1 MGVGEI
7 QMRRPRS
14 LERRDAFVLTAH
26 GLSTCGRGVCGC
38 AVGQVSV
45 CDVGPAGRRRLIQ
58 LVMQAQH
65 GLASRGLGRPHA
77 LAERAGSR
85 VAHIPRAKRAVAEE
99 GRGPLIAL
107 LLEALRAHRAEEA
120 VGGQRNMCSAR
131 GGRGTAGS
139 QAACDAHA
147 AAAAR
152 RCRLRPSSLAA
163 RVRGRNG
170 RWARG
175 RQRWLAHRAGHAQ
188 HAAARR
194 AALLFDCRHG
204 RKVVVVRV
212 RVRVV
217 AGILMTW
224 QNGDGGVEKRREGAE
239 ARECEGRGS
248 KVKGRRSEGGS
259 DRKGRRAALRRGE
272 GARGQQRALERL

>member
-1 MGVGEI
+1 
-7 QMRRPRS
+7 
-14 LERRDAFVLTAH
+14 
-26 GLSTCGRGVCGC
+26 
-38 AVGQVSV
+38 
-45 CDVGPAGRRRLIQ
+45 
-58 LVMQAQH
+58 VMQAQH
-65 GLASRGLGRPHA
+65 GLATRGLGRPHA

-85 VAHIPRAKRAVAEE
+85 VAHIPSAKRAVAEE
-99 GRGPLIAL
+99 GRGPLVAL

-163 RVRGRNG
+163 RVRGRNR

-175 RQRWLAHRAGHAQ
+175 RQRWLAHGAGHAQ
-188 HAAARR
+188 HTAARR

-212 RVRVV
+212 V
-217 AGILMTW
+217 AGILMTS
-224 QNGDGGVEKRREGAE
+224 QDGDEDGDEDGDGDRRWRGE
-239 ARECEGRGS
+239 A
-248 KVKGRRSEGGS
+248 KGRSG
-259 DRKGRRAALRRGE
+259 
-272 GARGQQRALERL
+272 GARVLAVLVEGVKERQEGKASGSAAR

>member
-1 MGVGEI
+1 
-7 QMRRPRS
+7 MRRPRS
-14 LERRDAFVLTAH
+14 LERRDALVLTAH
-26 GLSTCGRGVCGC
+26 SLSACGRGVCGR
-38 AVGQVSV
+38 AIGQVSV
-45 CDVGPAGRRRLIQ
+45 CNVGPAGRRRLIQ

-85 VAHIPRAKRAVAEE
+85 VAHIPRAERAVAEE
-99 GRGPLIAL
+99 GRGPLVAL

-120 VGGQRNMCSAR
+120 VGGQRNMCSTR

-147 AAAAR
+147 GAAAR

-163 RVRGRNG
+163 RVRGRNR

-175 RQRWLAHRAGHAQ
+175 RQRWLAHGAGHAQ

-224 QNGDGGVEKRREGAE
+224 QNGDGGVEKRREGA
-239 ARECEGRGS
+239 ARGSKVEGRGS
-248 KVKGRRSEGGS
+248 KERRRERQEGKASGS
-259 DRKGRRAALRRGE
+259 
-272 GARGQQRALERL
+272 AR